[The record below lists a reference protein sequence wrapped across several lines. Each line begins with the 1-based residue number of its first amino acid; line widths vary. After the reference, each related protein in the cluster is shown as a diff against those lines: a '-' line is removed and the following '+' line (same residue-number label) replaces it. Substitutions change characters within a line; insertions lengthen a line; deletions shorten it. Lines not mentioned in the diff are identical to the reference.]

1 MGVMSSTPGQAK
13 SNGASELTAR
23 DNTHTVNVGGVLIGG
38 GNPVIVQ
45 SMTDTD
51 TADIPKTVDQV
62 KLLADAGS
70 EIVRIT
76 VNNSAA
82 AEAVPEVSR
91 RLADLG
97 CNVPLVGDFHFIGH
111 RLLRDYPELASTLA
125 KFRINPGNV
134 GRGARHDEN
143 FTTFIEIAKELGK
156 PVRIGVNAGSLDPDV
171 MAAKMD
177 ENSRLAEPL
186 ESEFVENRAMVES
199 ALSSAEAAIDIG
211 LTANQIVISCK
222 VSRLPQMVAVYREL
236 SEKSNFPLHLGL
248 TEAGMG
254 LKGIVATT
262 SALSVLLEQGIGDTI
277 RASLTPEVGGDRAK
291 EVRLCQDILQSIG
304 LRRFRPSVT
313 ACPGCGRTTST
324 LFRELAQDIQTHIDE
339 RLPEWRTRY
348 TGSESLQ
355 VAVMGCVVN
364 GPGES
369 RAANIGISL
378 PGSGEDPR
386 APVFVDGER
395 VKFLSGPNIAGDFID
410 MVERYVETTYK
421 S

>member
-1 MGVMSSTPGQAK
+1 M
-13 SNGASELTAR
+13 
-23 DNTHTVNVGGVLIGG
+23 IGG
-38 GNPVIVQ
+38 GNQVVVQ

-51 TADIPKTVDQV
+51 TADIAATVAQV

-82 AEAVPEVSR
+82 AEAVPEVNK

-134 GRGARHDEN
+134 GRGVRHDEN
-143 FTTFIEIAKELGK
+143 FTQFIEIARELGT

-171 MAAKMD
+171 MADKMD

-186 ESEFVENRAMVES
+186 NSEQVENKALVES
-199 ALSSAEAAIDIG
+199 ALSSAEAALDIG
-211 LTANQIVISCK
+211 LTENQIIISCK

-236 SEKSNFPLHLGL
+236 SEKSDFALHLGL

-254 LKGIVATT
+254 QKGVVATT
-262 SALSVLLEQGIGDTI
+262 AALSTLLEQGIGDTI
-277 RASLTPEVGGDRAK
+277 RASLTPEVGGDRSK
-291 EVRLCQDILQSIG
+291 EVRLCQDILQAIG
-304 LRRFRPSVT
+304 LRRFRPAVT

-324 LFRELAQDIQTHIDE
+324 LFRQLAQDIQSHIDAK
-339 RLPEWRTRY
+339 LPEWKSRHA
-348 TGSESLQ
+348 GSEALQ

-378 PGSGEDPR
+378 PGAGEDPR
-386 APVFVDGER
+386 APVFVDGQR
-395 VKFLSGPNIAGDFID
+395 VKFLSGPNIATDFID
-410 MVERYVETTYK
+410 MVESYVETTYNG
-421 S
+421 

>member
-1 MGVMSSTPGQAK
+1 M
-13 SNGASELTAR
+13 
-23 DNTHTVNVGGVLIGG
+23 IGG
-38 GNPVIVQ
+38 GNPVVVQ

-51 TADIPKTVDQV
+51 TADIEKTVVQV

-70 EIVRIT
+70 EIVRVT

-82 AEAVPEVSR
+82 AEAVPEVR
-91 RLADLG
+91 KRLADLG
-97 CNVPLVGDFHFIGH
+97 CSVPLVGDFHFIGH
-111 RLLRDYPELASTLA
+111 RLLRDYPDLANTLA

-143 FTTFIEIAKELGK
+143 FTTFIEIARDLGK

-171 MAAKMD
+171 MAEKMD
-177 ENSRLAEPL
+177 ANSRLSAPL
-186 ESEFVENRAMVES
+186 NSEKVENIAMVES
-199 ALSSAEAAIDIG
+199 ALSSVGAAVDIG
-211 LTANQIVISCK
+211 LTPNQVIISCK

-236 SEKSNFPLHLGL
+236 SEKSDFALHLGL

-254 LKGIVATT
+254 QKGVVATT

-277 RASLTPEVGGDRAK
+277 RASLTPEVGGDRAE
-291 EVRLCQDILQSIG
+291 EVRLCQDILQSVG
-304 LRRFRPSVT
+304 LRRFRPAVT

-378 PGSGEDPR
+378 PGSGEQPR

-395 VKFLSGPNIAGDFID
+395 VKFLSGPNIAGDFIQ
-410 MVERYVETTYK
+410 MVERYVESTYK
-421 S
+421 N